1 MSRTGSAYRRS
12 GYAKKMAAIAVALMS
27 VAVIWTV
34 LSEESE
40 ATGDDYTRYYYDQ
53 LDQIG
58 KAVYDKALTL
68 EPGESSFDIAL
79 NMDWFDD
86 DSVTNVKHTLDS
98 TLSEIRMALV
108 SEKPELY
115 WMGTGLKY
123 IVTGGTITYSFPTA
137 FSTNSEE
144 KAAFDQAVENFH
156 IDNTNRYTAVKS
168 IHDGLASTLTYSSTD
183 NEENSSVIRSAYTA
197 LAGDHNVVAKD
208 TLRVSS
214 SYATVTASPA

>member
-86 DSVTNVKHTLDS
+86 DSVTNVEHTLSS

-115 WMGTGLKY
+115 WMGTGLEYGLSYYKSGD
-123 IVTGGTITYSFPTA
+123 IVTGGTVTYSFLTA

-144 KAAFDQAVENFH
+144 KAAFDQAVANFH

-168 IHDGLASTLTYSSTD
+168 IHDGARLHPDLFQY
-183 NEENSSVIRSAYTA
+183 
-197 LAGDHNVVAKD
+197 G
-208 TLRVSS
+208 
-214 SYATVTASPA
+214 

>member
-53 LDQIG
+53 LDQMG

-115 WMGTGLKY
+115 WMGT
-123 IVTGGTITYSFPTA
+123 
-137 FSTNSEE
+137 
-144 KAAFDQAVENFH
+144 
-156 IDNTNRYTAVKS
+156 
-168 IHDGLASTLTYSSTD
+168 
-183 NEENSSVIRSAYTA
+183 
-197 LAGDHNVVAKD
+197 
-208 TLRVSS
+208 
-214 SYATVTASPA
+214 